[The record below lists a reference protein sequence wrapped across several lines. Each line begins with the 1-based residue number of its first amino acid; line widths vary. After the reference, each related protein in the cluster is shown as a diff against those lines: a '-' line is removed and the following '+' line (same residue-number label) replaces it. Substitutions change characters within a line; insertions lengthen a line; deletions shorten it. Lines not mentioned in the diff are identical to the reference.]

1 MWGFFIPSKRSHKD
15 FKINKAVTE
24 QELQDKAVAP
34 RVTKDR
40 IDSLMGKVSYV
51 VVQQPGDTT
60 STFVHAFLDGSFFLA
75 TGFSACVNK
84 ENFDAD
90 IGERLAKSQAEK
102 NAQAKLWELEGYRL
116 FDSASQPS
124 TPQQRIHIERNELA
138 DKIDK
143 LKGFLNKGQPTF
155 IDDNQWYLLDM
166 QQKTMWQYLNL
177 LDERIKLM

>member
-1 MWGFFIPSKRSHKD
+1 M
-15 FKINKAVTE
+15 NKAVTE

-40 IDSLMGKVSYV
+40 IDSLMQKVSYV

-60 STFVHAFLDGSFFLA
+60 STFVHAFLGGSFFLA

-116 FDSASQPS
+116 FDLMPQPS
-124 TPQQRIHIERNELA
+124 TPRDRVVNEHDELSVKFEKLSSFLCK
-138 DKIDK
+138 DKPD
-143 LKGFLNKGQPTF
+143 F
-155 IDDNQWYLLDM
+155 IDAQNWDLLKEQHNYMDAY
-166 QQKTMWQYLNL
+166 KDVL
-177 LDERIKLM
+177 ERRLALM